1 MSGWSEERVEKLRNL
16 IKQRLSAR
24 QIAGRIGG
32 VSRNAVIGK
41 VHRLGL
47 QLPGSSPEQRRE
59 VGHQSVQRLV
69 QRVAVVRSRRRKA
82 VQSRLSV
89 EQRAM
94 IKEAAEMKAVA
105 RANLAPPEVR
115 NLNLID
121 LGPSDCRWPLGDGP
135 YTFCGCPQNATSRYC
150 DFHHALS
157 IQERMPV
164 APPAYQSQPMSRV
177 YRTA

>member
-16 IKQRLSAR
+16 LKQRLSAR
-24 QIAGRIGG
+24 QIAERLGD
-32 VSRNAVIGK
+32 VTRNAVIGK
-41 VHRLGL
+41 AARLGL
-47 QLPGSSPEQRRE
+47 ELAGCDPTLRRE
-59 VGHQSVQRLV
+59 NGQRHRKEVLRRLQQSYARKTGARMDGRTVGRYVQ
-69 QRVAVVRSRRRKA
+69 
-82 VQSRLSV
+82 
-89 EQRAM
+89 
-94 IKEAAEMKAVA
+94 IKEASEKKAVA

-115 NLNLID
+115 NLTLLD

-135 YTFCGCPQNATSRYC
+135 FTFCGCPQNAASSYC

-164 APPAYQSQPMSRV
+164 AAPAYTAQPMSRV